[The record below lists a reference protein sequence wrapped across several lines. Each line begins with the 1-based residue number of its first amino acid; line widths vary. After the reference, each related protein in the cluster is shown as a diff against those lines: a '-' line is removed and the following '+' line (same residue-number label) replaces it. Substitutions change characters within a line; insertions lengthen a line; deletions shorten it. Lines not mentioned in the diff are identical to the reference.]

1 MSRRFCGRQAANALA
16 AGHFSAGRAASSQ
29 AILGAVSSEEA
40 PILRRA
46 TAADGA
52 AYIEL
57 VRGLAAFEGLDPPD
71 DAAAGR
77 LLEHAFGPRP
87 RYDLL
92 VVELAGELVAYAVFF
107 ETYSTFRA
115 LPSLYLEDVFVHEAA
130 RGRGIG
136 GSILRHLSRLAL
148 ERGCGRFEWSVLDWN
163 ARAQAFYRSLG
174 ARVLPDWQLCRLDGD
189 ALAALARSAP
199 AS

>member
-1 MSRRFCGRQAANALA
+1 VNTADT
-16 AGHFSAGRAASSQ
+16 
-29 AILGAVSSEEA
+29 

-46 TAADGA
+46 TPADGA

-57 VRGLAAFEGLDPPD
+57 VRGLAAFEELEAPD
-71 DAAAGR
+71 EAAAAR

-87 RYDLL
+87 RYELC
-92 VVELAGELVAYAVFF
+92 VVEFAGELVGYAVFF

-115 LPSLYLEDVFVHEAA
+115 LPSLYLEDLFVREDA

-136 GSILRHLSRLAL
+136 GQILRHLARLAV

-163 ARAQAFYRSLG
+163 ERAQSFYRSLG
-174 ARVLPDWQLCRLDGD
+174 ARIMTDWQLCRLDGD
-189 ALAALARSAP
+189 ALASLARRSAEG
-199 AS
+199 